1 MPIIQPSANQSPPQ
15 VRSLVQGPEHSLFSQ
30 GDDDFPHVSL
40 GRSIVEVSLQH
51 LFSRKSKFFFSL
63 LEHENTEST
72 LQHRDKKKELLFF
85 YFQQTDQRE
94 VLQQAN
100 YTEERVGSFC

>member
-30 GDDDFPHVSL
+30 GDDDFPCVSL
-40 GRSIVEVSLQH
+40 GRSFVEVSSQH
-51 LFSRKSKFFFSL
+51 LFSKFFLSL
-63 LEHENTEST
+63 LEHENIGTT
-72 LQHRDKKKELLFF
+72 FQHRDKKQELLLFCS
-85 YFQQTDQRE
+85 QQMDQRE

-100 YTEERVGSFC
+100 YAEETAGSFC